1 MWSRLAGMENDTI
14 KARPLDWHAEL
25 IDQLDWH
32 WNHHF
37 RPRLDGLTDDEYFW
51 EPVPGCWSLRPRAEV
66 DPDIALG
73 SGDYAL
79 EYGWPEPTPAPVT
92 TIAWRLG
99 HLITGVLG
107 ARSASHFGTAP
118 ADPKIFRYP
127 ITAAAALE
135 QLDSAYANWTTG
147 VRDLGLGGLSQP
159 CGPAEGPYAEYPL
172 ASLVLHINRET
183 LHHAAEI
190 TLLRDLY
197 RAKGSNTS
205 GL

>member
-1 MWSRLAGMENDTI
+1 MCSSVNAMDETKEIDWNND
-14 KARPLDWHAEL
+14 LV
-25 IDQLDWH
+25 DQLDWH
-32 WNHHF
+32 WQNHF

-51 EPVPGCWSLRPRAEV
+51 EPVPGCWSLRPRDQV
-66 DPDIALG
+66 DPAIALG
-73 SGDYAL
+73 SGEWAL
-79 EYGWPEPTPAPVT
+79 EYGWPEPTPPPVT

-107 ARSASHFGTAP
+107 ARAASHFGTAP
-118 ADPKIFRYP
+118 ADPRSFTYS
-127 ITAAAALE
+127 ITAAGALD
-135 QLDSAYANWTTG
+135 QLDQAYADWTKG
-147 VRDLGLGGLSQP
+147 VRGLGLDGLARP

-197 RAKGSNTS
+197 RAKGTGND
-205 GL
+205 GI